1 MSRPGK
7 QHKAK
12 PETPVAPVLSR
23 TDWMRLSLILL
34 GVGVLFVG
42 WSAFELH
49 LGHEASLSR
58 ILSRW
63 RAEYHL
69 TEEQERLIR
78 AEEERFHGTANPLTR
93 RRRTPEEAE
102 AHRLAVGHL
111 MNPEDGARFLSSR
124 KSASGN
130 STNQAQGTT
139 TVSPLDLHP

>member
-1 MSRPGK
+1 MNRPGRR
-7 QHKAK
+7 HKAK
-12 PETPVAPVLSR
+12 PGTPAAPVLSR
-23 TDWMRLSLILL
+23 ADWMRLSLILL
-34 GVGVLFVG
+34 GAGVLFVG

-93 RRRTPEEAE
+93 PRRTPEETEMHKVALS
-102 AHRLAVGHL
+102 RL
-111 MNPEDGARFLSSR
+111 MNPEDGARFLAAR
-124 KSASGN
+124 KSI
-130 STNQAQGTT
+130 
-139 TVSPLDLHP
+139 D

>member
-78 AEEERFHGTANPLTR
+78 AEEERFHGGANPLTR
-93 RRRTPEEAE
+93 PRRTPEEAE
-102 AHRLAVGHL
+102 AHRLALGHL
-111 MNPEDGARFLSSR
+111 MSPEAFLPN
-124 KSASGN
+124 ASWR
-130 STNQAQGTT
+130 Q
-139 TVSPLDLHP
+139 VSPPMS

>member
-1 MSRPGK
+1 
-7 QHKAK
+7 
-12 PETPVAPVLSR
+12 
-23 TDWMRLSLILL
+23 MRLSLILL

-78 AEEERFHGTANPLTR
+78 AEEERFHGTGNPLTR
-93 RRRTPEEAE
+93 PRRTPEETK
-102 AHRLAVGHL
+102 AHELAISRC
-111 MNPEDGARFLSSR
+111 MNLEDGARFLSAHKPPTDKTS
-124 KSASGN
+124 
-130 STNQAQGTT
+130 NQAPN
-139 TVSPLDLHP
+139 VAPDRSHP